1 MRPGRAMKAG
11 RTATF
16 SGRAAEEIAERL
28 YAAEG
33 GRVLA
38 RRWRCPEGEI
48 DLVIEQ
54 DGALVFVEVK
64 ARAATAAAAAAV
76 SPAQSRR
83 LIAAIHRWCA
93 AHAPEPRDMRID
105 VVLVDRS
112 GRAERIENAIA
123 AEGD

>member
-1 MRPGRAMKAG
+1 MRAG

-16 SGRAAEEIAERL
+16 SGRAAEAIAERL
-28 YAAEG
+28 YAAED

-54 DGALVFVEVK
+54 GGLLIFVEVK
-64 ARAATAAAAAAV
+64 ARADTAAAAAAI
-76 SPAQSRR
+76 SSAQSRR

-93 AHAPEPRDMRID
+93 AHVPEPRDMRID
-105 VVLVDRS
+105 VVLVDRA

-123 AEGD
+123 AEGG